1 MSLRGALIDEPR
13 VSVNLEGKG
22 EGGDGYEAHDSIEA
36 E

>member
-1 MSLRGALIDEPR
+1 MAFRGSLIDHPR
-13 VSVNLEGKG
+13 ASVTLEGEG